1 MENRSGETIRSGSCY
16 CRAVTFRVTGQ
27 PLRVGICHCADCR
40 KTSGSAFSAYAVWP
54 VSALEQT
61 GQVSTYGNR
70 SFCVTCGSRVTYV
83 SDDEAEVM
91 LGNLDVVPGDL
102 TPEYELWISRR
113 ENWLHPLPEA
123 RQFDHDRD
131 MATVPEPQPTETEMP
146 SPHRTL
152 EMEVPR
158 PSELVRPV

>member
-1 MENRSGETIRSGSCY
+1 MENRSGETIRFGSCY
-16 CRAVTFRVTGQ
+16 CRAVTFRVTGE

-70 SFCVTCGSRVTYV
+70 SFCVTCGSRVTFV

-91 LGNLDVVPGDL
+91 LGNLDEVPSDL
-102 TPEYELWISRR
+102 TPGYELWTVRR
-113 ENWLHPLPEA
+113 ESWLHPLPEA
-123 RQFDHDRD
+123 QQFDHDRD
-131 MATVPEPQPTETEMP
+131 TAAAPERPDTEEP
-146 SPHRTL
+146 ERIRIL
-152 EMEVPR
+152 ETEVPR
-158 PSELVRPV
+158 LSELVRPV